1 MSKVTKTEKILREGI
16 NKWKNFLNEGAFKQ
30 SEKNTPMHMGKPIQ
44 VDDEGNRY
52 IIDDKGRTVW
62 LSVSDDYVEENQV
75 SEARMGE
82 YGKIDAED
90 GNPPSKIG
98 RGNEEYMAAY
108 NAVLQARGEQ
118 PLDIQQPDAAYL
130 DALRSGNLEERS
142 ADDERDLEEPVK
154 YGTGHELE
162 WDPKEEK
169 LYDRKRDIY
178 LSDEEEDAVVAARQA
193 EVDRKNKEF
202 DMRRQNKEFGSAPY
216 HFEEGAG
223 HDESL
228 AQAQNQGVAFIRGKD
243 DKAAG
248 KEKDPSFSEES
259 GRNPLEVL
267 FYNAGYNSELSENF
281 SAKTEGKNPEMNLQS
296 LAKGKAMSL
305 LQTAK
310 AMAQAPSHEPARG
323 YAAAVSK
330 DAGEIVDLMVELE
343 SFQAGTYVG
352 ASPTRESNEGAGK
365 SYSTGE
371 EPQEYDTVSLDGA
384 EYEVKMIMPNGDV
397 DISRDGRYGSESL
410 TISPDNLEFIS
421 REGEEATVGESN
433 EPFDM
438 DAHMAAY
445 ENEPETIEYRK
456 QIKQLVQMVAD
467 KKGIPVE
474 QAAEEIA
481 SYVVTAGGL
490 KEAIGAMNTS
500 QTTRYGVKGSG
511 YGDGK
516 KPSPAPAGKKLSG
529 TQKALAFIKDR
540 FGKDAKEL
548 GIDTFEL
555 TMHIGRPKTD
565 EELKTKVI
573 DFIQK
578 NNIKIKE
585 GNERTALKLAIQR
598 RIETGRELAKE
609 LYANGQ
615 DESAQEVLNDVEAEE
630 KRFAYLDSPASELDA
645 PVQEG
650 AGDKE
655 ARIRD
660 VVKMGSWDNIDG
672 VPLSLPQAELL
683 VAAMDNL
690 SPANKTKLMA
700 MPINKMLDI
709 VNKMVDAGV
718 ITVNYGRAGL
728 KEYGDHDAQASGGL
742 VHSTYSS
749 DPELDQIADIAADKK
764 DWGLLSIEKALK
776 EQGFDTSLTNG
787 VLVIDGKYFIGKE
800 DKFDIS
806 PDEEIRRIEG
816 TSLVAGY
823 MG

>member
-1 MSKVTKTEKILREGI
+1 
-16 NKWKNFLNEGAFKQ
+16 
-30 SEKNTPMHMGKPIQ
+30 
-44 VDDEGNRY
+44 
-52 IIDDKGRTVW
+52 
-62 LSVSDDYVEENQV
+62 
-75 SEARMGE
+75 MGE

-108 NAVLQARGEQ
+108 NAVLQARGEE
-118 PLDIQQPDAAYL
+118 PLDIQQPDQAYL
-130 DALRSGNLEERS
+130 DALRSGQLEERS
-142 ADDERDLEEPVK
+142 ADDDRDLEEPVK
-154 YGTGHELE
+154 YGSGAELE
-162 WDPKEEK
+162 WDAKAQK
-169 LYDRKRDIY
+169 YYDRKRDMYI
-178 LSDEEEDAVVAARQA
+178 DDKEEED
-193 EVDRKNKEF
+193 NLTKEG
-202 DMRRQNKEFGSAPY
+202 D
-216 HFEEGAG
+216 
-223 HDESL
+223 
-228 AQAQNQGVAFIRGKD
+228 
-243 DKAAG
+243 
-248 KEKDPSFSEES
+248 
-259 GRNPLEVL
+259 
-267 FYNAGYNSELSENF
+267 ENF

-352 ASPTRESNEGAGK
+352 ASPTRESNE
-365 SYSTGE
+365 
-371 EPQEYDTVSLDGA
+371 
-384 EYEVKMIMPNGDV
+384 
-397 DISRDGRYGSESL
+397 
-410 TISPDNLEFIS
+410 
-421 REGEEATVGESN
+421 
-433 EPFDM
+433 PFDM

-445 ENEPETIEYRK
+445 ESEPETIEYRK

-490 KEAIGAMNTS
+490 REAIGAMNVG
-500 QTTRYGVKGSG
+500 QKTRYGVKGSG

-585 GNERTALKLAIQR
+585 GSERTALKFAIQR

-630 KRFAYLDSPASELDA
+630 KRYAYLDSPASELDA

-672 VPLSLPQAELL
+672 VALSLPQAELL

-690 SPANKTKLMA
+690 SPANKEKLMA

-742 VHSTYSS
+742 VHSTHSS

-764 DWGLLSIEKALK
+764 DWGLLSISKALK
-776 EQGFDTSLTNG
+776 EQGFDTSLSG
-787 VLVIDGKYFIGKE
+787 DVLVVDGKYFIGKE
-800 DKFDIS
+800 EKFDIG

-816 TSLVAGY
+816 TSLVVGY

>member
-1 MSKVTKTEKILREGI
+1 MSKITKKEKTLREGI
-16 NKWKNFLNEGAFKQ
+16 NKWKNFLKEGAFKKTVT
-30 SEKNTPMHMGKPIQ
+30 EWDEDDTYHFDVDKHGEEEYTAAANFKMGDVVKVMNRGKPKFDEPEELRCRIGTVVGMDGMNLTLKFENGEEATITYFNARRDEHGLWDSKSLYNCPEEQ
-44 VDDEGNRY
+44 VN
-52 IIDDKGRTVW
+52 
-62 LSVSDDYVEENQV
+62 
-75 SEARMGE
+75 EARMGE

-90 GNPPSKIG
+90 GNPPSKVG

-108 NAVLQARGEQ
+108 NAVLQARGEE
-118 PLDIQQPDAAYL
+118 PLDIQKPDQAYL
-130 DALRSGNLEERS
+130 DALRSGKLEEGNAEFKVGDEVIANGRNGTITDLSIPGMATVDLGRQGETTVSLSDIEHRFYKGDFGMELYDLDERS
-142 ADDERDLEEPVK
+142 ADDDRDLEEPVK

-162 WDPKEEK
+162 WDPKAQK

-178 LSDEEEDAVVAARQA
+178 LSQEEEDAVLAARQA
-193 EVDRKNKEF
+193 EVDRKHKEF

-216 HFEEGAG
+216 HFEEGA
-223 HDESL
+223 
-228 AQAQNQGVAFIRGKD
+228 
-243 DKAAG
+243 
-248 KEKDPSFSEES
+248 
-259 GRNPLEVL
+259 
-267 FYNAGYNSELSENF
+267 ENF

-352 ASPTRESNEGAGK
+352 ASPTRESNE
-365 SYSTGE
+365 
-371 EPQEYDTVSLDGA
+371 
-384 EYEVKMIMPNGDV
+384 
-397 DISRDGRYGSESL
+397 
-410 TISPDNLEFIS
+410 
-421 REGEEATVGESN
+421 
-433 EPFDM
+433 PFDM

-445 ENEPETIEYRK
+445 ESEPETIEYRK

-490 KEAIGAMNTS
+490 REAIGMQNIEK
-500 QTTRYGVKGSG
+500 RR
-511 YGDGK
+511 
-516 KPSPAPAGKKLSG
+516 KPAAAPAAGGKINA
-529 TQKALAFIKDR
+529 TQIAQKFIKDKGYDKHFDLSDVFKVMALTDYLR
-540 FGKDAKEL
+540 KAGA
-548 GIDTFEL
+548 DT
-555 TMHIGRPKTD
+555 
-565 EELKTKVI
+565 EEKVQAAVI
-573 DFIQK
+573 DYIQHDGK
-578 NNIKIKE
+578 SLKE
-585 GNERTALKLAIQR
+585 G
-598 RIETGRELAKE
+598 
-609 LYANGQ
+609 
-615 DESAQEVLNDVEAEE
+615 
-630 KRFAYLDSPASELDA
+630 
-645 PVQEG
+645 
-650 AGDKE
+650 GDKE

-672 VPLSLPQAELL
+672 VALSLPQAELL

-690 SPANKTKLMA
+690 SPANKEKLMA

-742 VHSTYSS
+742 VHSTHSS

-764 DWGLLSIEKALK
+764 DWGLLSISKALE
-776 EQGFDTSLTNG
+776 EQGFDANLSDD
-787 VLVIDGKYFIGKE
+787 VLVVDGKYFIGKE
-800 DKFDIS
+800 EKFDIG

-816 TSLVAGY
+816 TSLVVGY